1 MIDHYSIIRLQFS
14 NEAGPTISL
23 PAIIREG
30 CHEDAYNMVSKNNAV
45 DPSNSKTVSPTDVA
59 DKQGEKQ
66 PKSELVE
73 NPKTL
78 ALISSLT
85 ALMMHVK
92 QIADGE
98 RCE

>member
-1 MIDHYSIIRLQFS
+1 MQFS

-45 DPSNSKTVSPTDVA
+45 APGNNEASVSPTDVA
-59 DKQGEKQ
+59 DKQGDKQ

-85 ALMMHVK
+85 ALMLHVK
-92 QIADGE
+92 QLADGE
-98 RCE
+98 R

>member
-1 MIDHYSIIRLQFS
+1 
-14 NEAGPTISL
+14 
-23 PAIIREG
+23 
-30 CHEDAYNMVSKNNAV
+30 MVSKNNVVAPGDAV
-45 DPSNSKTVSPTDVA
+45 ASGASVSPTDVA

-85 ALMMHVK
+85 ALMLHVK
-92 QIADGE
+92 QLADGE
-98 RCE
+98 RYG